1 MEQFLIEHP
10 FAGLIP
16 YAIITGFCLALAIGC
31 VIIFIREVRYL
42 HEEKEDLKH
51 QNAIKAWH
59 QLGDDYLEVMDELR
73 GE

>member
-16 YAIITGFCLALAIGC
+16 YAIITGFCLALAVGC
-31 VIIFIREVRYL
+31 VIIFIREVRHL
-42 HEEKEDLKH
+42 HEERKDLKH
-51 QNAIKAWH
+51 QESVKAWN
-59 QLGDDYLEVMDELR
+59 QLGDAYLEAMDELR